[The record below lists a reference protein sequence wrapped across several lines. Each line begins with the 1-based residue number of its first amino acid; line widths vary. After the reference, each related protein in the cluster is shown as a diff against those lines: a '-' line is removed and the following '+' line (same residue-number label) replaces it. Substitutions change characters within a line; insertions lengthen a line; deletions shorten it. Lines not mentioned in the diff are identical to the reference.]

1 MAGVGICSIG
11 IGLSVHVV
19 TGMRVVCLRG
29 GLIAQIV
36 TGMGISLGLGRGRL
50 GHIVTLMLRQRRYS
64 AEQQD
69 NRESGFHSPL
79 SGPMTVTVCIIP
91 PCMW

>member
-1 MAGVGICSIG
+1 
-11 IGLSVHVV
+11 
-19 TGMRVVCLRG
+19 
-29 GLIAQIV
+29 
-36 TGMGISLGLGRGRL
+36 
-50 GHIVTLMLRQRRYS
+50 VTLMLRQRRYS

-69 NRESGFHSPL
+69 NRESGFHCPL